1 MHILVWVFLASFFI
15 RLPFM
20 WKEELEEN
28 LTFAFATTLS
38 YGMIYFFVLEMRRL
52 KDMLESD
59 TKAMFAIRKTRN
71 LQIAFFATYA
81 VGNAGILIVFRIF
94 STYFKD
100 SMKEH

>member
-1 MHILVWVFLASFFI
+1 
-15 RLPFM
+15 M
-20 WKEELEEN
+20 WDIGQGEN
-28 LTFAFATTLS
+28 LTFAFATTLY

-59 TKAMFAIRKTRN
+59 TQTVFASRKQRN
-71 LQIAFFATYA
+71 LHIVFFATYA

-100 SMKEH
+100 SMKEL